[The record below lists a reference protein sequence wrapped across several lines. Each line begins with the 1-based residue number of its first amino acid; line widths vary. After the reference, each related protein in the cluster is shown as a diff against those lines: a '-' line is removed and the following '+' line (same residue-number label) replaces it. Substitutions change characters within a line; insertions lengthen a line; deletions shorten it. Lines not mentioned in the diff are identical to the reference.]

1 MKFLK
6 TYELYTGNNIDY
18 TIGDTVVCSKD
29 HIAQMKPTKY
39 NPLKEGDKYK
49 VLKIYSPPEDKFLKN
64 PFLRVDVENLET
76 GEVSRGWES
85 NRFKLEFEFDAG
97 KYNI

>member
-6 TYELYTGNNIDY
+6 TYELYTGNYVDY
-18 TIGDTVVCSKD
+18 VVGDIVVCSD
-29 HIAQMKPTKY
+29 DVIIGLKY
-39 NPLKEGDKYK
+39 SKHNPLKEGDKYK
-49 VLKIYSPPEDKFLKN
+49 ILKIYNIPEDKFLKN

-76 GEVSRGWES
+76 GEISKGWES
-85 NRFKLEFEFDAG
+85 KRFKLEFEFDAG